1 MKKYIIEITETLQ
14 NQINVQASS
23 REEAE
28 RIIKEKYDS
37 GDIVLN
43 ENDLVDTNIKCI
55 KEQKKLNKGER

>member
-14 NQINVQASS
+14 NQIIVQASS

-55 KEQKKLNKGER
+55 KEQKNLNKGER

>member
-14 NQINVQASS
+14 NLIIVQASS

-55 KEQKKLNKGER
+55 KEQKNLNKGER

>member
-14 NQINVQASS
+14 NQITVQANS

-28 RIIKEKYDS
+28 GIIKEKYDS

-43 ENDLVDTNIKCI
+43 ENDLMDTNIKCI
-55 KEQKKLNKGER
+55 KEQKNLNYRER

>member
-14 NQINVQASS
+14 NQITVQANS

-28 RIIKEKYDS
+28 QIIKEKYDS

-43 ENDLVDTNIKCI
+43 ENDLMDTNIKCV
-55 KEQKKLNKGER
+55 KEQKFLNDRER